1 MPNLPADA
9 TTFILEG
16 TPIVDFVDGDVISIT
31 FANPHTTQINSG
43 NNTTIQQRKDSQ
55 VADVVVNVVKYSGSD
70 VFLNNLQNTKQKRQY
85 KGSIKT
91 LYYKDDNETFETYQL
106 NNGSFT
112 AKPADTK
119 NNTDGNALMS
129 YTLRFSALRLI

>member
-9 TTFILEG
+9 TTFVLNG
-16 TPIVDFVDGDVISIT
+16 TPINDLVDGDVVSVT
-31 FANPHTTQINSG
+31 YSNPQTTQINSG
-43 NNTTIQQRKDSQ
+43 NNTTIQERKDAQ
-55 VADVVVNVVKYSGSD
+55 VADVVVNVVKYSDSD
-70 VFLNNLQNTKQKRQY
+70 VFLNNLQNTKQK
-85 KGSIKT
+85 KAFEGSLKT

-106 NNGSFT
+106 TNGSFT

-119 NNTDGNALMS
+119 NNTDGNALMT